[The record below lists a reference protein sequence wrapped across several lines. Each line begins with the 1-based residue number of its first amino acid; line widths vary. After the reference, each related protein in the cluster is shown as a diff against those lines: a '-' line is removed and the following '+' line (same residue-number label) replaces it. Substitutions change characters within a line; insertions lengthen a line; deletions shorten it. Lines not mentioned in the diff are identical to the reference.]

1 MRKKSGSED
10 LGFPFVC
17 HLQRRREYF
26 SMDLMYLERGGI
38 AITN

>member
-1 MRKKSGSED
+1 MRKKSGSQD

-26 SMDLMYLERGGI
+26 SMDLMYLHSNEEE
-38 AITN
+38 